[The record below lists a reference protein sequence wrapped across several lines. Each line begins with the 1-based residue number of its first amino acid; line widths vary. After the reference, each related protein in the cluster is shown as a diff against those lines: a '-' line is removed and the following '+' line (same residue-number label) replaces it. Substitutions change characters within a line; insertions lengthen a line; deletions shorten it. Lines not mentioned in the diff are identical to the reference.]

1 LYHGS
6 PAFACGFGAARTTIR
21 QTIMAR
27 HPATVAWT
35 AFALAIMV
43 AAGLGVWVW
52 NERRANDVERARLD
66 EARGSLQREEARA
79 RQLTDQM
86 TALQQQM
93 SALGDRVSGLEQS
106 NRDLKKRLARARQT
120 AAHTDVAA
128 LDLPSGPIVPEVE
141 FLDSMPAVELH
152 LAGEP
157 GAPLTSLNLAPS
169 SEWPVAERITIPR
182 AGNPLT
188 DPTTMKRM
196 YITYGALQAA
206 DITTT
211 LVGLSRGGYEANPLV
226 RGFADKPAA
235 LMAVKVGTSVG
246 TYFLVERLRKDK
258 PLAAAITLAAI
269 NSTLAVVV
277 VNNMQ
282 TAHAAKK

>member
-1 LYHGS
+1 MVRVPPTL
-6 PAFACGFGAARTTIR
+6 AWLLCGIA
-21 QTIMAR
+21 
-27 HPATVAWT
+27 VA
-35 AFALAIMV
+35 I
-43 AAGLGVWVW
+43 AGWLGVLLVS
-52 NERRANDVERARLD
+52 ERHANDVERGRL
-66 EARGSLQREEARA
+66 EEARDHLRREETRT

-86 TALQQQM
+86 AAMQQQM

-106 NRDLKKRLARARQT
+106 NRDQKKRLALARQT
-120 AAHTDVAA
+120 AAHTDVAL
-128 LDLPSGPIVPEVE
+128 LDLPSGPIAPEVE

-152 LAGEP
+152 LTGEP
-157 GAPLTSLNLAPS
+157 GAPLTSLNLSPS

-182 AGNPLT
+182 AGNALT

-226 RGFADKPAA
+226 RGVADRPAA